1 MGVRERKR
9 EKARKQKV
17 QQQKISKA
25 GNQKATPAQGAA
37 SPSSS
42 SRKFRFSN
50 NALLLGEGDF
60 SFSAACVQLQGG
72 RLLRD
77 QSLVVSA
84 YDSKVQ

>member
-9 EKARKQKV
+9 EKVRKQKV

-37 SPSSS
+37 SPHAA
-42 SRKFRFSN
+42 RRFRFSN

-60 SFSAACVQLQGG
+60 SFSAACVRLQGG